1 MAAPTYFDHLNMRR
15 GAHIPASLNYDSWT
29 FDFFENLFYERLISR
44 FDFTIPE
51 NWNHEWFE
59 GLLFISGYMGVFNT
73 NKYANGKIEN
83 QFGILP
89 FSSTYYGIGIQWQ
102 PTNLRAVNRATKLTM
117 EGEIGK
123 DVSLIQLR
131 PNFHGAMDIV
141 DYYAKKAATI
151 SSSIDSS
158 LVIERIAWVLGA
170 NNKAAAFTLQ
180 EIMDRLASGQPYMV
194 VDKQGFQ
201 NGNEAAQKILNDNP
215 FEVLDF
221 NVGNNYISDKLL
233 ADYAT
238 IVNQFDTAIGIRNNP
253 SSGKKERVIVDEVN
267 ANNEETMANVTTWLK
282 YIKAGFKQTMEV
294 FPELEGKLD
303 VRFTKYSGSEELEK
317 EEGDQDAMQ

>member
-15 GAHIPASLNYDSWT
+15 GAHIPASLSYDSWT
-29 FDFFENLFYERLISR
+29 FDFFENFFYERLLSR
-44 FDFTIPE
+44 FDITIPE

-59 GLLFISGYMGVFNT
+59 GLLFISGYMGVFDT
-73 NKYANGKIEN
+73 NKYADGKIEN

-102 PTNLRAVNRATKLTM
+102 PTNLRAVNRVTKQTM

-131 PNFHGAMDIV
+131 PNFHGAMDII
-141 DYYAKKAATI
+141 DYYAKKAATL

-158 LVIERIAWVLGA
+158 FVIERIAWVLGA

-238 IVNQFDTAIGIRNNP
+238 IVNQFDTAVGIRNNP
-253 SSGKKERVIVDEVN
+253 SVGKKERVIVDEVN
-267 ANNEETMANVTTWLK
+267 ANNEETMANVTTWMK
-282 YIKAGFKQTMEV
+282 YVKAGFKQTIEV

-303 VRFTKYSGSEELEK
+303 ISFTKYSGSAEVK